1 MLSTRRNFCLVLLA
15 LTCLA
20 SFVAGRPQHSLS
32 AAYDSSAQGENSLDS
47 NEIRRYYQS
56 AEDPTLANLQMQL
69 LAQQYAAANRLE
81 GLPWEQLLRVP
92 ETKRQVRYRQCYFNP
107 ISCFRK

>member
-1 MLSTRRNFCLVLLA
+1 MANSRFHLSLVLMF

-20 SFVAGRPQHSLS
+20 ALAAGRPQHSLS
-32 AAYDSSAQGENSLDS
+32 AYDSSQGENSLES
-47 NEIRRYYQS
+47 NELRRYYQS

-69 LAQQYAAANRLE
+69 LAQQYAAANRLD